1 MKREEHTEKIMQIKE
16 KIHEMDADGTI
27 TSLLSELSDD
37 YVALS
42 TMMDETKLKNEKL
55 THDNES
61 LRDTN
66 MRLFLKVE
74 GTDKQA
80 SEPEGE
86 NSDEPK
92 KYENLF
98 NENGELK

>member
-16 KIHEMDADGTI
+16 KIHDTDDGSI

-37 YVALS
+37 YGSLL
-42 TMMDETKLKNEKL
+42 TLMDETKLKNEKL
-55 THDNES
+55 TRDNES